1 MGSGG
6 SHRLCSGISLVT
18 GLGPW
23 PGKVGEPEVTKEAEG
38 PGCSG
43 TGWGCKRESGLGPIL
58 SWVVSPRMYV
68 LPRTSEYHLSWK

>member
-6 SHRLCSGISLVT
+6 SHCLCSGINLVT

-23 PGKVGEPEVTKEAEG
+23 PGKVGEPEVAKEAEG

-43 TGWGCKRESGLGPIL
+43 TGLG
-58 SWVVSPRMYV
+58 V
-68 LPRTSEYHLSWK
+68 